1 MQTSVMIRSVD
12 QLTMI
17 STFEMIVILLVV
29 AKLTVNV
36 SWDFPFPAIV
46 ERAEFTTR
54 RYTNVLSPMSWRPVM
69 HQHQS
74 SSAQRNPMT
83 AP

>member
-36 SWDFPFPAIV
+36 SWDFPLPFIV
-46 ERAEFTTR
+46 HWVVFTTAI
-54 RYTNVLSPMSWRPVM
+54 YTNVLSPMSWRPVM